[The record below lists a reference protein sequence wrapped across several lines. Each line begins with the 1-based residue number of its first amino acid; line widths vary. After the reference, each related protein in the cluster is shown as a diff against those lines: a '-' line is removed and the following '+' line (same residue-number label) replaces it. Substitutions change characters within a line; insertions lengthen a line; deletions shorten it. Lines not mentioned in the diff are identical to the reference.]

1 MLNVLKSIRVEDF
14 AHPEEKAALAAMN
27 KAKWMKFALDW
38 IASQQNMYLLK
49 TQVLGNCIGIT
60 KEDMPA
66 LYRLAEEVC
75 QVLDYPAVPRLYI
88 YRSPSFKLGVYA
100 GNPPLIVI
108 PDFVVNE
115 LEPEMLRFQMGRAVT
130 ALKADTCQLKML
142 AAALKGAA
150 ALIPGIG
157 DAAIALLADWARK
170 AGLTED
176 RGGLLAC
183 QDIETAERTL
193 MRMAGMP
200 LKYLD
205 SSRIVPYIRVCQ
217 KNPKLALAS
226 QYVRTIG
233 RTENWN
239 NARIIELYQWYCS
252 GQYDDLIE
260 EYE

>member
-1 MLNVLKSIRVEDF
+1 MNVLKSIRVEDF
-14 AHPEEKAALAAMN
+14 AHPEEKAALAALD
-27 KAKWMKFALDW
+27 KAKWLRLALDW
-38 IASQQNMYLLK
+38 IANQQNLYILK

-60 KEDMPA
+60 EEDMPK

-75 QVLDYPAVPRLYI
+75 ETLDYPTVPRLYI
-88 YRSPSFKLGVYA
+88 YRNSSFKLGVYA
-100 GNPPLIVI
+100 GTPPLIVI

-115 LEPEMLRFQMGRAVT
+115 LEHEMLRFQMGRAVT

-142 AAALKGAA
+142 ATALKGAA
-150 ALIPGIG
+150 FLIPGIG
-157 DAAIALLADWARK
+157 DAAMALLADWARK
-170 AGLTED
+170 ADLTED

-183 QDIETAERTL
+183 QNVETAERTL

-200 LKYLD
+200 LQYLD
-205 SSRIVPYIRVCQ
+205 SSRIVPYIQACQ
-217 KNPKLALAS
+217 KNPKLAMAS
-226 QYVRTIG
+226 QCVRTIA
-233 RTENWN
+233 RMENWN